1 MLEVKETAR
10 EGEGKQSN
18 FNFNVAFYWVG
29 AALSLS
35 LLTGAIGWSYQLIVR
50 DISQIPIVRA
60 QLGPLRV
67 APDDPGGLTAA
78 NQGLS
83 VTQLAVNERPL
94 LSDEI
99 FLAPAAEV
107 LSEENV
113 VLQISEENSSVTNK
127 EKFDTLEV
135 STENSLELKILPEQN
150 ATGLASNN
158 EAVLSTAAFSPKKLE
173 IENAVSL
180 ALALTNEVN
189 SSFNSLRPKIRPVVL
204 NQIQT
209 DNIAQSVANEL
220 VVTLPV
226 GSAVVQLG
234 AFESKSLAQIE
245 WQRLEALL
253 EVLPSVAIQSELSS
267 CFQMHQ
273 AAQLHFRRV
282 ASQLIHLLPIEQ
294 YYQFGF
300 DLKQQVEF

>member
-10 EGEGKQSN
+10 EGEEKQYN
-18 FNFNVAFYWVG
+18 FNFNVVFYWVG

-50 DISQIPIVRA
+50 DINQIPIVRA

-113 VLQISEENSSVTNK
+113 ALQISEENSSITNK
-127 EKFDTLEV
+127 EKFDILEL
-135 STENSLELKILPEQN
+135 STENSLDLKILPEQN

-180 ALALTNEVN
+180 ALSLTNEVN

-220 VVTLPV
+220 VVTLPI

-245 WQRLEALL
+245 WQRLETLL
-253 EVLPSVAIQSELSS
+253 GSVLTSKNMMVQKAESGG
-267 CFQMHQ
+267 
-273 AAQLHFRRV
+273 RV
-282 ASQLIHLLPIEQ
+282 FYRLRA
-294 YYQFGF
+294 FGF
-300 DLKQQVEF
+300 DDLSDARQFCSAVNDKVACIPVVTR

>member
-10 EGEGKQSN
+10 EGEEKQYN
-18 FNFNVAFYWVG
+18 FNFNVVFYWVG

-113 VLQISEENSSVTNK
+113 ALQISEENSSITNK
-127 EKFDTLEV
+127 ENFDTLEV
-135 STENSLELKILPEQN
+135 STENSLDLKILPEQN

-180 ALALTNEVN
+180 ALSLTNEVD

-234 AFESKSLAQIE
+234 AFESKSLAEIE

-253 EVLPSVAIQSELSS
+253 GSVLTSKNMVIQKAESGGKVFYRLR
-267 CFQMHQ
+267 
-273 AAQLHFRRV
+273 A
-282 ASQLIHLLPIEQ
+282 
-294 YYQFGF
+294 FGF
-300 DLKQQVEF
+300 DDLSDARQFCSAVNDKVACIPVVTR

>member
-10 EGEGKQSN
+10 EGEEKQY
-18 FNFNVAFYWVG
+18 NFNVVFYWVG

-113 VLQISEENSSVTNK
+113 ALQISEENSSITNK
-127 EKFDTLEV
+127 EKFDILEV
-135 STENSLELKILPEQN
+135 STENSLDLKILPEQN

-180 ALALTNEVN
+180 ALSLTNEVD

-209 DNIAQSVANEL
+209 DNIAQSATNEL
-220 VVTLPV
+220 VVTAPI

-253 EVLPSVAIQSELSS
+253 GSVLTSKNMMVQKAESGG
-267 CFQMHQ
+267 
-273 AAQLHFRRV
+273 RV
-282 ASQLIHLLPIEQ
+282 FYRLRA
-294 YYQFGF
+294 FGF
-300 DLKQQVEF
+300 DDLSDARQFCSAVNDKVACIPVVTR

>member
-1 MLEVKETAR
+1 MLEVKETAL
-10 EGEGKQSN
+10 EGEGKQYN

-113 VLQISEENSSVTNK
+113 ALQISEENSSITNK

-135 STENSLELKILPEQN
+135 STENSLDLKILPEQN

-158 EAVLSTAAFSPKKLE
+158 EAVLSTAAFSPKKVE

-180 ALALTNEVN
+180 ALALTNEEN

-204 NQIQT
+204 NQTQT
-209 DNIAQSVANEL
+209 DNIDQSVPNEL

-234 AFESKSLAQIE
+234 AFESKSLAEIE

-253 EVLPSVAIQSELSS
+253 GSVLTSKNMVIQKAESGGKVFYRLR
-267 CFQMHQ
+267 
-273 AAQLHFRRV
+273 A
-282 ASQLIHLLPIEQ
+282 
-294 YYQFGF
+294 FGF
-300 DLKQQVEF
+300 SDLSDARQFCSAVNDKVACIPVVTR

>member
-18 FNFNVAFYWVG
+18 FNFSVAFYWVG

-113 VLQISEENSSVTNK
+113 VLQISEENSSITNR

-135 STENSLELKILPEQN
+135 STENSLDLKILPEQN

-180 ALALTNEVN
+180 ALSLTNEVD

-209 DNIAQSVANEL
+209 DNIAQAVANEL

-234 AFESKSLAQIE
+234 AFESKSLAKIE

-253 EVLPSVAIQSELSS
+253 GSVLTSKNMVIQKAESGGKVFYRLR
-267 CFQMHQ
+267 
-273 AAQLHFRRV
+273 A
-282 ASQLIHLLPIEQ
+282 
-294 YYQFGF
+294 FGF
-300 DLKQQVEF
+300 DDLSDARQFCSAVNDKVACIPVVTR

>member
-10 EGEGKQSN
+10 EGEEKQYN
-18 FNFNVAFYWVG
+18 FNFNVVFYWVG

-50 DISQIPIVRA
+50 DINQIPIVRA

-113 VLQISEENSSVTNK
+113 ALQIYEENSSITNK

-135 STENSLELKILPEQN
+135 STENSLDLKILPEQN

-180 ALALTNEVN
+180 ALSLTNEVD

-220 VVTLPV
+220 VVTAPI

-253 EVLPSVAIQSELSS
+253 GSVLTSKNMMVQKAESGG
-267 CFQMHQ
+267 
-273 AAQLHFRRV
+273 RV
-282 ASQLIHLLPIEQ
+282 FYRLRA
-294 YYQFGF
+294 FGF
-300 DLKQQVEF
+300 DDLSDARQFCSAVNDKVACIPVVTR

>member
-10 EGEGKQSN
+10 EGEEKQYN
-18 FNFNVAFYWVG
+18 FNFNVVFYWVG

-50 DISQIPIVRA
+50 DINQIPIVRA

-113 VLQISEENSSVTNK
+113 ALQISEENSSITNK

-135 STENSLELKILPEQN
+135 STENSLDLKILPEQN

-158 EAVLSTAAFSPKKLE
+158 EAFLSTAAFSPKKLE

-180 ALALTNEVN
+180 ALSLTNEVD
-189 SSFNSLRPKIRPVVL
+189 SSFSSLRPKIRPVVL

-220 VVTLPV
+220 VMTAPI

-253 EVLPSVAIQSELSS
+253 GSVLTSKNMMVQKAESGG
-267 CFQMHQ
+267 
-273 AAQLHFRRV
+273 RV
-282 ASQLIHLLPIEQ
+282 FYRLRA
-294 YYQFGF
+294 FGF
-300 DLKQQVEF
+300 DDLSDARQFCSAVNDKVACIPVVTR

>member
-113 VLQISEENSSVTNK
+113 ALQISEENSSITNK
-127 EKFDTLEV
+127 ENFDTLEV
-135 STENSLELKILPEQN
+135 STENSLDLKIFPEQN

-209 DNIAQSVANEL
+209 ANIAQSVANEL

-234 AFESKSLAQIE
+234 AFESKSLAEIE

-253 EVLPSVAIQSELSS
+253 GSVLTSKNMVIQKAESGGKVFYRLR
-267 CFQMHQ
+267 
-273 AAQLHFRRV
+273 A
-282 ASQLIHLLPIEQ
+282 
-294 YYQFGF
+294 FGF
-300 DLKQQVEF
+300 DDLSDARQFCSAVNDKVACIPVVTR

>member
-113 VLQISEENSSVTNK
+113 ALQISEENSSITNK
-127 EKFDTLEV
+127 ENFDTLEV
-135 STENSLELKILPEQN
+135 STENSLDLKILPEQN

-234 AFESKSLAQIE
+234 AFESKSLAEIE

-253 EVLPSVAIQSELSS
+253 GSVLTSKNMVIQKAESGGKVFYRLR
-267 CFQMHQ
+267 
-273 AAQLHFRRV
+273 A
-282 ASQLIHLLPIEQ
+282 
-294 YYQFGF
+294 FGF
-300 DLKQQVEF
+300 DDLSDARQFCSAVNDKVACIPVVTR

>member
-10 EGEGKQSN
+10 EGEEKQYN
-18 FNFNVAFYWVG
+18 FNFNVVFYWVG

-113 VLQISEENSSVTNK
+113 ALQISEENSSITNK
-127 EKFDTLEV
+127 ENFDTLEV
-135 STENSLELKILPEQN
+135 STENSLDLKILPEQN

-180 ALALTNEVN
+180 ALALTNELN

-234 AFESKSLAQIE
+234 AFESKSLAKIE

-253 EVLPSVAIQSELSS
+253 GSVLTSKNMVIQKAESGGKVFYRLR
-267 CFQMHQ
+267 
-273 AAQLHFRRV
+273 A
-282 ASQLIHLLPIEQ
+282 
-294 YYQFGF
+294 FGF
-300 DLKQQVEF
+300 DDLSDARQFCSAVNDKVACIPVVTR

>member
-10 EGEGKQSN
+10 EGEEKQYN
-18 FNFNVAFYWVG
+18 FNFNVVFYWVG

-113 VLQISEENSSVTNK
+113 ALQISEENSSITNK
-127 EKFDTLEV
+127 ENFDTLEV
-135 STENSLELKILPEQN
+135 STENSLDLKILPEQN

-253 EVLPSVAIQSELSS
+253 GSVLTSKNMVIQKAESGGKVFYRLR
-267 CFQMHQ
+267 
-273 AAQLHFRRV
+273 A
-282 ASQLIHLLPIEQ
+282 
-294 YYQFGF
+294 FGF
-300 DLKQQVEF
+300 DDLSDARQFCSAVNDKVACIPVVTR

>member
-10 EGEGKQSN
+10 EGAGKQSN

-50 DISQIPIVRA
+50 DVSQIPIVRA

-113 VLQISEENSSVTNK
+113 ALQISEENSSITNK
-127 EKFDTLEV
+127 ENFDTLEV
-135 STENSLELKILPEQN
+135 STENSLDLKILPEQN
-150 ATGLASNN
+150 ATGLAYNN

-180 ALALTNEVN
+180 ALALTNEED
-189 SSFNSLRPKIRPVVL
+189 SSSNSLRPKIRPVVL
-204 NQIQT
+204 NPTQT

-253 EVLPSVAIQSELSS
+253 GSVLTSKNMVIQKAESGGKVFYRLR
-267 CFQMHQ
+267 
-273 AAQLHFRRV
+273 A
-282 ASQLIHLLPIEQ
+282 
-294 YYQFGF
+294 FGF
-300 DLKQQVEF
+300 DDLSDARQFCSAVNDKVACIPVVTR

>member
-10 EGEGKQSN
+10 EGEEKQYN
-18 FNFNVAFYWVG
+18 FNFNVVFYWVG

-50 DISQIPIVRA
+50 DINQIPIVRA

-113 VLQISEENSSVTNK
+113 ALQISEENSSITNK

-135 STENSLELKILPEQN
+135 STENSLDLKILPEQN

-204 NQIQT
+204 NQTQT

-253 EVLPSVAIQSELSS
+253 GSVLTSKNMVIQKAESGGKVFYRLR
-267 CFQMHQ
+267 
-273 AAQLHFRRV
+273 A
-282 ASQLIHLLPIEQ
+282 
-294 YYQFGF
+294 FGF
-300 DLKQQVEF
+300 DDLSDARQFCSAVNDKVACIPVVTR

>member
-10 EGEGKQSN
+10 EGEEKQYN
-18 FNFNVAFYWVG
+18 FNFNVVFYWVG

-50 DISQIPIVRA
+50 DINQIPIVRA

-113 VLQISEENSSVTNK
+113 ALQISEENSSITNK
-127 EKFDTLEV
+127 EKFNTLEV
-135 STENSLELKILPEQN
+135 STENSLDLKILPEQN

-180 ALALTNEVN
+180 ALSLTNEVD

-226 GSAVVQLG
+226 GSAVVQFG

-253 EVLPSVAIQSELSS
+253 GSVLTSKNMVIQKAESGGKVFYRLR
-267 CFQMHQ
+267 
-273 AAQLHFRRV
+273 AV
-282 ASQLIHLLPIEQ
+282 
-294 YYQFGF
+294 GF
-300 DLKQQVEF
+300 DDLSDARQFCSAVNDKAGCIPVVIR